1 MSIVRDRRPA
11 LPGRRSLLAAFAL
24 ALPAPAL
31 AQAWPTRPVRLIL
44 SNGPGSTMD
53 VIARLVLQPVAASL
67 GQQVVVDPKPG
78 AGGTIAGDLVA
89 KAAPDGYTTGV
100 FSVQSH
106 AVAPAVYPAVP
117 YDAVRDF
124 THIAVMAELPLVLG
138 VSAASPIR
146 SLGDFIAAARRAPAG
161 LTVGTNG
168 NGSSAHATIERFRRL
183 TGVEL
188 THVPYRGSNAP
199 AVADVI
205 AGRLDAIVPSL
216 PDVAGNDRIRIIAIS
231 LAERLAGW
239 PDVPTFREQGFP
251 DMVSS
256 VWISLGAPAGLPD
269 AIADRLHAEVQ
280 ASLARPEVSGRL
292 AELGSGPN
300 RGLGR
305 AALTA
310 YVAQENARW
319 GEVARAANIRAE

>member
-1 MSIVRDRRPA
+1 MKTAIDVRRA
-11 LPGRRSLLAAFAL
+11 LLRRRSLLAAAAL
-24 ALPAPAL
+24 ALPAPSL
-31 AQAWPTRPVRLIL
+31 AQAWPARPVRIIL
-44 SNGPGSTMD
+44 TLGPGSTMD
-53 VIARLVLQPVAASL
+53 VITRLVTAQVSAAL
-67 GQQVVVDPKPG
+67 GQQFVVEPRPG
-78 AGGTIAGDLVA
+78 AGGTIAGDAVA
-89 KAAPDGYTTGV
+89 KATPDGYTLGV

-106 AVAPAVYPAVP
+106 AVAPSVYPAVP
-117 YDAVRDF
+117 YDTTRDF
-124 THIAVMAELPLVLG
+124 AHIAMLAELPLVLG

-146 SLGDFIAAARRAPAG
+146 SLDDFVIAARARGG

-183 TGVEL
+183 AGISL

-205 AGRLDAIVPSL
+205 AGRLDAFIPSM
-216 PDVAGNDRIRIIAIS
+216 PDVAGNDRIRLLAIS
-231 LAERLAGW
+231 LPQRLANW
-239 PDVPTFREQGFP
+239 PEAPTFREQGFP

-269 AIADRLHAEVQ
+269 SIADRLHGEVQ
-280 ASLARPEVSGRL
+280 AALARPEVAHRL

-300 RGLGR
+300 RGLSR

-310 YVAQENARW
+310 HVSQESARW
-319 GEVARAANIRAE
+319 GEVVRTANIRAE